1 MTSAHEASIH
11 WRNESGINP
20 WIPPDLLK
28 LARAAAL
35 PNDAAKL
42 RRERRYIVN
51 QPAQLVAV
59 AKAGGVWPVRI
70 RDVSPRGMQLAA
82 EQAIL
87 APPEVRVRW
96 NGRDVRGIIRYN
108 HKYDIGSYRIGVEL
122 DTRSDDLM
130 REILARQSEELRDAN
145 LILEHQAGL
154 ARQYTALLDLVS
166 DAVAV
171 LDPDGV
177 VLFWNKPA
185 ERLYGCTRA
194 QIVGRKFQTLIP
206 FEPAVDLAD
215 LSSVTE
221 EQHLRQLRADGAPLS
236 VAIRWTVEK
245 DPSGRTQ
252 AIVWLS
258 RQAMNASRMP
268 SSAD

>member
-1 MTSAHEASIH
+1 MTSAHPPSIH
-11 WRNESGINP
+11 WSSESGINP

-35 PNDAAKL
+35 PADIARL

-59 AKAGGVWPVRI
+59 EKAGCVWPVRI
-70 RDVSPRGMQLAA
+70 RDISPRGMQLAA

-87 APPEVRVRW
+87 APPEVRIRW

-108 HKYDIGSYRIGVEL
+108 HKYDSGNYRIGVEL

-145 LILEHQAGL
+145 LVLEHQAGL
-154 ARQYTALLDLVS
+154 ARQYAALLDLVS

-171 LDPDGV
+171 LAPDGT

-185 ERLYGCTRA
+185 ERLYGWTRA
-194 QIVGRKFQTLIP
+194 EIVGRNLGQLIP
-206 FEPAVDLAD
+206 SEPVFPPPGPAN
-215 LSSVTE
+215 E
-221 EQHLRQLRADGAPLS
+221 ELRLRQFCKDGAPVTVVS
-236 VAIRWTVEK
+236 RRIVEK
-245 DPSGRTQ
+245 DHAGNTQ
-252 AIVWLS
+252 AILFIN
-258 RQAMNASRMP
+258 RK
-268 SSAD
+268 